1 MFQKGLI
8 FRLWWHSFCWQ
19 TLWGYERDMCRTIFT
34 WIFIILSI
42 GVLRL
47 IFYWKPNWFI
57 KFTHRRVNLSKATH
71 VLLKVGYNGY
81 RLNVML
87 LICRRQNFVHWY
99 ADTQGQI
106 ILEFDTH
113 ILMQIYLRPM
123 LLRWW
128 QYWYILF
135 SLFVCLFVC
144 DYFNLSIKI
153 HLKCIN

>member
-1 MFQKGLI
+1 MSLPPKSVSLSLQTLARIVINSLYSLDSSCLVNKPADELTVMFQKGLI

-57 KFTHRRVNLSKATH
+57 EFTHHRVNLSKATH

-113 ILMQIYLRPM
+113 ILMQI
-123 LLRWW
+123 
-128 QYWYILF
+128 
-135 SLFVCLFVC
+135 
-144 DYFNLSIKI
+144 
-153 HLKCIN
+153 